1 MKKLYSFL
9 SLFVALL
16 FGGQAMAVAPGIANG
31 INSQASTTDTAT
43 FTFAVAQ
50 NSYFSFS
57 TYKSGGNVEDPLL
70 KLYNTTTMETIA
82 IADNN
87 AGLDAVIAD
96 VVLTPGDYAIQYVN
110 KVSSGG
116 ASRNFILD
124 AQVVLKTVFEAGS
137 RSNDNLANAKALVL
151 NTPVADTNVYATVQ
165 GLAGEGNLAGAL
177 NGKWS
182 ETSTANSLWYTF
194 TATAADA
201 HTIKFTDLDITTNT
215 SSKLQV
221 AVYTATG
228 AGFTGLSLIA
238 NGEFANATDS
248 LNVFCLTAGQ
258 SYTVLVDVEGIST
271 ATYEISV
278 GSYELPATVL
288 VLTAVDTTTNING
301 VSCPLDSI
309 RYTVKAEVLNAIDS
323 TVIDA
328 KYQAYIDFL
337 TLSIDPTTASFDGV
351 TVANFDDLL
360 EDTYTVT
367 VTDVCGSTLSES
379 ITFTDTIPDPVSIIL
394 SDLKDAD
401 CLVTGTGSVSVAV
414 EGGIKYLSGPN
425 YTPHYAY
432 NSDPE
437 EDFSVLANFPATTG
451 LPTLT
456 ALPIGIYKLFYED
469 ACGTYDSVQFV
480 INNPEYT
487 LVSVDSI
494 GGVNPNCALSS
505 TGSLLLSGS
514 GGQNAGLTYEWYFDA
529 TNDTTLVFGNLLAE
543 TTKELKN
550 AAAGLYAAIVA
561 DACTDSAGINRDT
574 IYLTLTDPV
583 FDALVVSIDSIAP
596 SAYNS
601 NDGSATI
608 NRVGG
613 SGLDSVVWS
622 FNGVEVTAFE
632 NMMSINGLSQGLYK
646 AVYNDDCLDTNIT
659 FTFNLFAPL
668 ANDDICNAITIA
680 EGDSIIR
687 FNNIGS
693 TIQTG
698 EETISIPV
706 HPVTGWSAENK
717 VQSSVWFKF
726 VAPAS
731 GAITVDVKTTGF
743 PFANLSFD
751 PQVAI
756 FGGACT
762 DVAALQLL
770 SANDNNVA
778 MSPGNNN
785 NSFQTVTCLTPGT
798 EYYILVDGFAGL
810 GEQGYFSIEIEE
822 QTILPIVLNPSVT
835 PISCN
840 APTATL
846 TLPVLTG
853 GVGTIVVTF
862 DSDTLSF
869 PGGVATVNDINPGV
883 YELIAYD
890 KCGVADS
897 ETITVEGFENKP
909 FAIAFDITS
918 PVCPGGSDGIV
929 DFTFGGGAS
938 VGSYTFFVLDNVGD
952 TVLTKRNVGLT
963 YELTGLEAGEYSATI
978 EDNCD
983 NEKEF
988 VFEVVDVTLDNVT
1001 ASFDITQPE
1010 CNGATGD
1017 VTATI
1022 SGGSS
1027 IFYYS
1032 VGTDINT
1039 LDAGLTRDTNSF
1051 DLENLAAGTYYLLVR
1066 DYCIGLIGDTS
1077 LIDSFKVVDPN
1088 LDALTIAVTN
1098 TNPSANGLSDGG
1110 FSFVISGGKM
1120 PYTAK
1125 VYNYAGN
1132 VKGDTIA
1139 ITANAVSGLAAGPYR
1154 IEYSDDCTAGVIAK
1168 TVTLLNP
1175 PASNVVCN
1183 ASLLTL
1189 GATVTGDNSAA
1200 TLTAVDATVP
1210 APANNASCFVA
1221 GTWCGNDGITAPLWY
1236 KFVVPTSG
1244 SVIVDLN
1251 SGNFD
1256 PQLAVYKVSD
1266 CSNGSGFVLL
1276 GASDDQS
1283 STNDDSK
1290 VRLSC
1295 QTPGDTLYVLVDA
1308 NEVPVAKRRG
1318 SFSITV
1324 SNNSNLTLKV
1334 FDIITNASTNVST
1347 NGKLDI
1353 DIVGGA
1359 APYTIVWADKVNAP
1373 EDRTNLAPGTYTVTV
1388 TDACGV
1394 SVTRVLVVGFNER
1407 ENDRT
1412 CTAKALMLNST
1423 VTVSTLGANATPG
1436 EPSPSTNGTCTSAET
1451 FAWCGNDGVNNSVWY
1466 TFVAPASGA
1475 VAIDM
1480 CSGTNGFDTQLAV
1493 YTATNCADF
1502 NTFDLVAANDDQDA
1516 TTTCS
1521 KLDLTGLTPCAVYYV
1536 QVDSKGATGV
1546 ATMNITATATS
1557 FDAGNDASV
1566 LACVYDN
1573 AFDLSDLLSA
1583 TAQTGGVYVDS
1594 ANTGALTGSNFDLAS
1609 LSATAGTAYTFYYVV
1624 GEKCNGNYIAAD
1636 AAKLVVTA
1644 DNCVGV
1650 TESASAKVNVYPNP
1664 ANNEVFVSNTSA
1676 EVVYILTT
1684 DGKQVASQV
1693 NTGNVRFDISNLA
1706 SGVYTVVAGNDKVR
1720 LVIQ

>member
-16 FGGQAMAVAPGIANG
+16 FGGQAMAAAPGIANG
-31 INSQASTTDTAT
+31 LNSLASTTDTAT
-43 FTFAVAQ
+43 FTFTVAQ

-96 VVLTPGDYAIQYVN
+96 VVLTPGDYALEFVN
-110 KVSSGG
+110 KISSLG
-116 ASRNFILD
+116 ASRNFTFE
-124 AQVVLKTVFEAGS
+124 AQVDEKAVFEAES
-137 RSNDNLANAKALVL
+137 RSNDNLANATALVL
-151 NTPVADTNVYATVQ
+151 NTPVADTNKFATVQ
-165 GLAGEGNLAGAL
+165 GIAGEGNLAGAL

-182 ETSTANSLWYTF
+182 ESSTANSLWYTF
-194 TATAADA
+194 TATADDV
-201 HTIKFTDLDITTNT
+201 HTVKFTDLQVSTATTAN
-215 SSKLQV
+215 KLQV
-221 AVYTATG
+221 AVYASSG
-228 AGFTGLSLIA
+228 ANFTDLSLVA
-238 NGEFANATDS
+238 NGEFSNATDS
-248 LNVFCLTAGQ
+248 LHVFCLTAGQ
-258 SYTVLVDVEGIST
+258 TYTVLVDVEGIST
-271 ATYEISV
+271 ATYEISI
-278 GSYELPATVL
+278 GTYELPNTVL
-288 VLTAVDTTTNING
+288 VLTSVDTSTNING
-301 VSCPLDSI
+301 VSCPLDTI
-309 RYTVKAEVLNAIDS
+309 YYTIDAELLNAEDSTTIDS
-323 TVIDA
+323 
-328 KYQAYIDFL
+328 KYQAYIDLLNITITPGTREFAG
-337 TLSIDPTTASFDGV
+337 TDVVTIDS
-351 TVANFDDLL
+351 L
-360 EDTYTVT
+360 EQGSYTVT
-367 VTDVCGSTLSES
+367 VTDVCNNTVSDA

-394 SDLKDAD
+394 SDLKNAD
-401 CLVTGTGSVSVAV
+401 CLVAGTGSVSVAV
-414 EGGIKYLSGPN
+414 EGGIKYTTGPD
-425 YTPHYAY
+425 YTPHFAY

-437 EDFSVLANFPATTG
+437 EDFSVLASFPATTG
-451 LPTLT
+451 LPALT
-456 ALPIGIYKLFYED
+456 ALPVGIYKLFYED

-480 INNPEYT
+480 IDYPEYT
-487 LVSVDSI
+487 TVSVDSI
-494 GGVNPNCALSS
+494 GGSNPNCATTS
-505 TGSLLLSGS
+505 TGSLLLSGT

-529 TNDTTLVFGNLLAE
+529 TNDTTLVFGNRLAE
-543 TTKELKN
+543 TTNELSN

-561 DACTDSAGINRDT
+561 DACSDTAHYNRDT

-583 FDALVVSIDSIAP
+583 FDALEVSIDSIAP
-596 SAYNS
+596 TTYNS

-622 FNGVEVTAFE
+622 FNGVEVAAFE
-632 NMMSINGLSQGLYK
+632 NMLSINGLSQGLYK
-646 AVYNDDCLDTNIT
+646 AVYNDDCLDTNVT

-668 ANDDICNAITIA
+668 ANDNICDAISIA

-693 TIQTG
+693 TIETG

-706 HPVTGWSAENK
+706 DPTTGWSAENK

-731 GAITVDVKTTGF
+731 GAITVDVKTTAF
-743 PFANLSFD
+743 PFLNQSFD
-751 PQVAI
+751 PQVAV
-756 FGGACT
+756 FAGACT
-762 DVAALQLL
+762 DAAALQLL
-770 SANDNNVA
+770 SANDNSA
-778 MSPGNNN
+778 LSPGNNN
-785 NSFQTVTCLTPGT
+785 NSFQTVTCLTPGA
-798 EYYILVDGFAGL
+798 EYYILVDGFEGL
-810 GEQGYFSIEIEE
+810 GEQGYFSIEIAE
-822 QTILPIVLNPSVT
+822 QSILPIVLNPTVT

-862 DSDTLSF
+862 DGDTLSF
-869 PGGVATVNDINPGV
+869 PGGLATVSGINPGV

-909 FAIAFDITS
+909 FAISFDITS
-918 PVCPGGSDGIV
+918 PVCPGGNDGIV

-938 VGSYTFFVLDNVGD
+938 VGNYTFFVLDNVGD
-952 TVLTKRNVGLT
+952 SVLTKTNVGLT
-963 YELTGLEAGEYSATI
+963 YELTGLEAGEYSATL
-978 EDNCD
+978 EDNCG

-988 VFEVVDVTLDNVT
+988 VFEVVDVTLNNV
-1001 ASFDITQPE
+1001 AAAFDIDQPE

-1017 VTATI
+1017 VTVTI

-1027 IFYYS
+1027 IFFYNY
-1032 VGTDINT
+1032 GTDINNLNT
-1039 LDAGLTRDTNSF
+1039 ILVRDTNSF
-1051 DLENLAAGTYYLLVR
+1051 ELENLAIGTYYLFVR
-1066 DYCIGLIGDTS
+1066 DYCAALTDTS
-1077 LIDSFKVVDPN
+1077 LIDSFEVVSPN
-1088 LDALTIAVTN
+1088 LDPLTIAVTN

-1125 VYNYAGN
+1125 VYNFAGN
-1132 VKGDTIA
+1132 VKGDSIA
-1139 ITANAVSGLAAGPYR
+1139 ITANAVSGLMAGTYR

-1183 ASLLTL
+1183 ASVLTL
-1189 GATVTGDNSAA
+1189 GATVTGDNTAA

-1221 GTWCGNDGITAPLWY
+1221 GTWCGNDGVTAPLWY
-1236 KFVVPTSG
+1236 KFAVPASG
-1244 SVIVDLN
+1244 SVIIDLN

-1266 CSNGSGFVLL
+1266 CTDGAAFELL
-1276 GASDDQS
+1276 GASDDLS

-1295 QTPGDTLYVLVDA
+1295 QTPGDTLYVMVDV
-1308 NEVPVAKRRG
+1308 NEVPVANERG
-1318 SFSITV
+1318 QFSITV
-1324 SNNSNLTLKV
+1324 SNNANLTLKV
-1334 FDIITNASTNVST
+1334 FDIITNATTNVST

-1359 APYTIVWADKVNAP
+1359 APYTVVWADKVNAP

-1394 SVTRVLVVGFNER
+1394 SVTRVLVVGFDER

-1412 CTAKALMLNST
+1412 CTAKALLLNSS
-1423 VTVSTLGANATPG
+1423 VTVSTVGANVTAG
-1436 EPSPSTNGTCTSAET
+1436 EPSPSTNGACTSAEN

-1475 VAIDM
+1475 VAIDL
-1480 CSGTNGFDTQLAV
+1480 CSDANFDTQLAV
-1493 YTATNCADF
+1493 YTATLCSDF
-1502 NTFDLVAANDDQDA
+1502 SSFDLVAANDDQDA

-1521 KLDLTGLTPCAVYYV
+1521 KLDLTGLTPCTVYYV

-1546 ATMNITATATS
+1546 ATLNITATATALN
-1557 FDAGNDASV
+1557 AGDDASSI
-1566 LACVYDN
+1566 ACVYDN

-1594 ANTGALTGSNFDLAS
+1594 ANTGALSGSNFDLAS
-1609 LSATAGTAYTFYYVV
+1609 LSSTAGTVYTFYYVV

-1636 AAKLVVTA
+1636 AAKLTVTA

-1650 TESASAKVNVYPNP
+1650 TESATATVNVYPNP

-1676 EVVYILTT
+1676 DVVYILTT
-1684 DGKQVASQV
+1684 DGKQVASQA
-1693 NTGNVRFDISNLA
+1693 NTGNVRFDVSNLA
-1706 SGVYTVVAGNDKVR
+1706 SGVYTVVAGSDKVR